1 MRTRRLVDARRR
13 LDVHHG
19 DQRRSSG
26 NGELHRNIE
35 EKWKTKK
42 QLATSS
48 CASTYDGDPRHFPDK
63 TYQSVVVVEPRTDT
77 VTSSDWALAGRHAE
91 LSDSAR
97 TAAATS
103 ERSRRTENHEESRG
117 FEAALH
123 YFRQR
128 CAGQEDA
135 ARRKVKSEG
144 QQHPVIFK
152 LLFVVQTSG
161 QSTVIHLTKGC
172 IATANGR

>member
-1 MRTRRLVDARRR
+1 MDWVIKLLDWLDWTLQNGAMSNSVVDPRRR

-19 DQRRSSG
+19 DHRRSRD

-35 EKWKTKK
+35 EERKTKK

-48 CASTYDGDPRHFPDK
+48 CASTYDGDRRHFPDK

-77 VTSSDWALAGRHAE
+77 VTSSDPALDGRRAE

-103 ERSRRTENHEESRG
+103 ESSRRTENHEESRG
-117 FEAALH
+117 FEAALN

-128 CAGQEDA
+128 CAGEEDA

-144 QQHPVIFK
+144 QQRSFVFTKK
-152 LLFVVQTSG
+152 LLFVV
-161 QSTVIHLTKGC
+161 
-172 IATANGR
+172 